1 MSNKIGLKIIVK
13 PKTKKDKNIIFSTIL
28 ILLLFIS
35 FYSAELLNM
44 GSEIEPFKT
53 SISMKFQREWYF
65 VAYAILLLSLS
76 LFIERF
82 FCRFLC
88 PLGAFMVLGGKL
100 RITSLLKRRNEC
112 GNPCKLCSKACP
124 IDAIDIK
131 GNINMNECFYC
142 LDCQSLYY
150 DKHKCPPL
158 VIERKK
164 SNPIYIKNKDIKAKP
179 A

>member
-1 MSNKIGLKIIVK
+1 MQ
-13 PKTKKDKNIIFSTIL
+13 
-28 ILLLFIS
+28 
-35 FYSAELLNM
+35 
-44 GSEIEPFKT
+44 
-53 SISMKFQREWYF
+53 FQREWYF
-65 VAYAILLLSLS
+65 VLYAVTLLTLG

-100 RITSLLKRRNEC
+100 RFKNPLKRRAEC

-124 IDAIDIK
+124 IDAIDKK

-150 DKHKCPPL
+150 DNHRCPPL
-158 VIERKK
+158 VIKRKK
-164 SNPIYIKNKDIKAKP
+164 LESLQTKNIKLEERLI
-179 A
+179 